1 MSLLGSIILG
11 AVQGITEFLPIS
23 SSAHLIILPWFFR
36 ISEAGVDKL
45 AFDVMLHLGT
55 LLAILCLYGKRF
67 LAVVIEAVYEIRE
80 RKVRKSLF
88 FKIVAATLP
97 AAISG
102 LLFKD
107 FIESYLRTPYVSAV
121 SLIAVAFLMIA
132 CERLYVSEKGITY
145 PVAITIGIAQA
156 LALVP
161 GTSRSGITIAAGML
175 LGLKRSE
182 AVDFSFLLSIPIIL
196 GTAFYESRH
205 LDLQTIGETEIY
217 AAGVASAFFFG
228 VVSLKFLIG
237 FLKKHSLD
245 VFALYRIAIALLILL
260 FPY

>member
-1 MSLLGSIILG
+1 MSLLESTILG

-36 ISEAGVDKL
+36 VGEEGVDKL
-45 AFDVMLHLGT
+45 VFDVMLHLGT
-55 LLAILCLYGKRF
+55 LLAILCVYGKRF
-67 LAVVIEAVYEIRE
+67 IAVVIEALYDIKEKKSGE
-80 RKVRKSLF
+80 SLF

-97 AAISG
+97 AVLAG

-107 FIESYLRTPYVSAV
+107 FIESYLRTPYVSAI
-121 SLIAVAFLMIA
+121 SLIAVSLLMIA

-156 LALVP
+156 LALIP
-161 GTSRSGITIAAGML
+161 GTSRSGITIAVGML

-196 GTAFYESRH
+196 GTAFHESRR
-205 LDLQTIGETEIY
+205 LDLQSIGETEIY
-217 AAGVASAFFFG
+217 AAGVASAFLFG
-228 VVSLKFLIG
+228 LLSLKFLIG

-260 FPY
+260 FPH